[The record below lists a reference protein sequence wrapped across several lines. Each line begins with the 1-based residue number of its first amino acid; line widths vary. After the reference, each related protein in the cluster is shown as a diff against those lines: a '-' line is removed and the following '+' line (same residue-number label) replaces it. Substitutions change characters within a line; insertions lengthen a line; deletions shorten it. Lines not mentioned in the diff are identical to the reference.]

1 MSVIL
6 TPKNFCKIM
15 AKRTQLV
22 LNQDVRKLGKLGDV
36 VEVAP
41 GYARNYLVP
50 QGIGLPVT
58 PGILRQV
65 AKRKEAELQR
75 LAELKAQ
82 AEVSKAA
89 IEKAGSLAITK
100 KVGENEAIFGTV
112 TTAEIAA
119 AIQAAAS
126 VEVDKRDI
134 TIPNVTKIGT
144 YTADVE
150 LHPEVVVAVEF
161 TVSAE

>member
-1 MSVIL
+1 
-6 TPKNFCKIM
+6 M

-65 AKRKEAELQR
+65 AKRKEVELAR
-75 LAELKAQ
+75 LAELKLV
-82 AEVSKAA
+82 AEQQKAA
-89 IEKAGSLAITK
+89 IEKAGALQISK
-100 KVGENEAIFGTV
+100 KEGENEAIFGTV

-119 AIQAAAS
+119 AILSLAS
-126 VEVDKRDI
+126 VTVDKRDI
-134 TIPNVTKIGT
+134 SIPDVARLGT
-144 YTADVE
+144 YTASIE
-150 LHPEVVVAVEF
+150 LHPEVTVEVEFNVVAE
-161 TVSAE
+161 

>member
-1 MSVIL
+1 
-6 TPKNFCKIM
+6 M

-36 VEVAP
+36 VDVAP

-65 AKRKEAELQR
+65 AKRKAAELQR
-75 LAELKAQ
+75 LAELKVQ
-82 AEVSKAA
+82 AETQKAA
-89 IEKAGSLAITK
+89 IEKVGALQISK
-100 KVGENEAIFGTV
+100 KVGENDAIFGTV

-119 AIQAAAS
+119 AIQISAN
-126 VEVDKRDI
+126 VGIDKRNI
-134 TIPNVTKIGT
+134 SIPDVSSIGT
-144 YTADVE
+144 YSADIE
-150 LHPEVVVAVEF
+150 LHPEVSVSIEFNVVAE
-161 TVSAE
+161 

>member
-1 MSVIL
+1 
-6 TPKNFCKIM
+6 M

-65 AKRKEAELQR
+65 AKRKEVELAR
-75 LAELKAQ
+75 LAELKVGAEAQ
-82 AEVSKAA
+82 KAA
-89 IEKAGSLAITK
+89 IEKAGALQISK

-119 AIQAAAS
+119 AIQLAANVAI
-126 VEVDKRDI
+126 DKRDV
-134 TIPNVTKIGT
+134 TIPDVSKLGT
-144 YTADVE
+144 YQAEIE
-150 LHPEVVVAVEF
+150 LHPEVTVSVEFNVVAE
-161 TVSAE
+161 

>member
-1 MSVIL
+1 
-6 TPKNFCKIM
+6 M

-65 AKRKEAELQR
+65 AKRKAAELQR
-75 LAELKAQ
+75 LAELKVQ
-82 AEVSKAA
+82 AETQKAA
-89 IEKAGSLAITK
+89 IEKVGALQISK
-100 KVGENEAIFGTV
+100 KVGENDAIFGTV

-119 AIQAAAS
+119 AIQISAN
-126 VEVDKRDI
+126 VGIDKRNI
-134 TIPNVTKIGT
+134 SIPDVSSIGT
-144 YTADVE
+144 YKADIE
-150 LHPEVVVAVEF
+150 LHPEVSVSIEF
-161 TVSAE
+161 NVIAE

>member
-1 MSVIL
+1 
-6 TPKNFCKIM
+6 M

-75 LAELKAQ
+75 LAELKKQ
-82 AEVSKAA
+82 AEQHKVA
-89 IEKAGSLAITK
+89 IEKVGTLQISK
-100 KVGENEAIFGTV
+100 KVGENDAIFGTV

-119 AIQAAAS
+119 AIQTAAN
-126 VEVDKRDI
+126 VTIDKRNI
-134 TIPNVTKIGT
+134 TIPDVSSIGT
-144 YTADVE
+144 YNADIE
-150 LHPEVVVAVEF
+150 LHPEVSVTIEFNVVAE
-161 TVSAE
+161 

>member
-1 MSVIL
+1 
-6 TPKNFCKIM
+6 M

-65 AKRKEAELQR
+65 AKRKAAELQR
-75 LAELKAQ
+75 LAELKVQ
-82 AEVSKAA
+82 AETQKTA
-89 IEKAGSLAITK
+89 IEKAGALQISK
-100 KVGENEAIFGTV
+100 KVGENDAIFGTV

-119 AIQAAAS
+119 AIQIAANVS
-126 VEVDKRDI
+126 IDKRDI
-134 TIPNVTKIGT
+134 SIPDVSALGT
-144 YTADVE
+144 YTAQIE
-150 LHPEVVVAVEF
+150 LHPEVSVAVEF
-161 TVSAE
+161 NVVAE